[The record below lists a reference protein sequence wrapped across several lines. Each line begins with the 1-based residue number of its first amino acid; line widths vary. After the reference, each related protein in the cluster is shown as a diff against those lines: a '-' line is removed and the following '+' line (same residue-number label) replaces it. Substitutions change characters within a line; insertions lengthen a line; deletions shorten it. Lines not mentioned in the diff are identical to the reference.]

1 MTGRRSL
8 ARTGPKRVRRQGAPE
23 KHIFAAGEI
32 NFPVVA
38 IGASAGGIDASRALL
53 AVLPARSGL
62 AFILVMHLDP
72 THPSRLAELLSAH
85 TAMTVLEA
93 GEGMPLRPDHVY
105 VIPPGRL
112 LALHD
117 GALRLSAA
125 AKSPTIRMPFD
136 FLLRSLA
143 EEIGERAV
151 CIVLSGTASDGS
163 AGAKAIKEAGGL
175 VIVQNP
181 EEAQYDGMPRSAIAT
196 GAVDLVLPVAK
207 MPEVLARYASHS
219 YVRTGKSDAK
229 HIARERVAK
238 IVELLH
244 KKTPH
249 DFALYKEGTL
259 ARRIERRMAMVG
271 IDDGDRYLELLT
283 RDPAELQR
291 LASDLLINVTRFF
304 RDTNVFEL
312 LRAKIVPELVH
323 AHPKDAPIR
332 IWVPGCSTGEEAYS
346 IAMLFFEEIEASQR
360 NIKLQ
365 IFATDIDEDAIQQAR
380 DGLYPASIEAD
391 VSPARLARFFSTEDG
406 RYRVSRG
413 LRAPVILSVH
423 DLTRDAPFSRLDLI
437 SCRNLLIYLRPEAQQ
452 KALAVFHFALREGG
466 YLVLGTS
473 ESVGDANDHFEPI
486 LKKERIYRH
495 LGRARAD
502 ELTLPF
508 GRGEAT
514 RSLWIRPVRPAARPR
529 AQIGESAQRLLLDA
543 FAPASVLLNRKHQG
557 LYYFGPTDRYL
568 KMPAGR
574 ASQDLLASAR
584 EGLRPAIRNALEQLR
599 EGQELKRTVSLISR
613 MKRNGSE
620 VAVTVSARRV
630 EMDGEQMILVSFVDA
645 PERKTVVAAELPA
658 DASRIAQVEQEL
670 DMTRRDLEI
679 AIRDRETA
687 EEEVRAINEEAMS
700 ANEEFQTT
708 NEELETSKE
717 ELQSLNEELMALNS
731 QLQTTA
737 DQSAVVAND
746 LANILNSTLVATLF
760 LDEKL
765 NIRFFTPEA
774 KVVFNIIATDIGRPL
789 SDLTHNFTDGSLYTD
804 ARAVLAN
811 LVPVTREFSSKGG
824 NWYSCRITPYRT
836 SSNRIEGVVL
846 SFNNITE
853 RKRLEEAWDIARKQ
867 AESANLGKSRF
878 LAAGSHDLRQPLQTL
893 SFLQALLAMKLTD
906 VEQLQIVKLC
916 EESVAAMAGLLNTLL
931 DINQLEAGVIRPNA
945 TNFRID
951 DILKHMKAEFAYHT
965 QTKGLDWRVVR
976 CRLAVRSDPRLLE
989 EIIRNL
995 LSNAVKYTKKG
1006 RILLGCRR
1014 RKDKLCIEVWDTGV
1028 GIPEAQQQ
1036 AIFEEFHQID
1046 NPSRE
1051 RSKGLGL
1058 GLAIVQR
1065 LGDLMG
1071 HTIDVRSCV
1080 GRGSIFSIEVPLA
1093 PKGAALPPQK
1103 RESKELAARSGTI
1116 LIVEDDPE
1124 LRFSL
1129 DLLLRSTGHRTMVAA
1144 DAEEA
1149 IKLIGHEN
1157 LQPDIA
1163 VIDYDLPM
1171 GTGLEVMKRLRE
1183 TIGHDLPALVLT
1195 GDIST
1200 EALKAISAQGYRYH
1214 SKPIGAEDLK
1224 SLINALLAER
1234 PRPRSSK
1241 RVG

>member
-1 MTGRRSL
+1 MTGRRSV

-53 AVLPARSGL
+53 AALPAESGS

-72 THPSRLAELLSAH
+72 THPSRMAELLSSH
-85 TAMTVLEA
+85 TAMAVLEA
-93 GEGMPLRPDHVY
+93 GEAMPLKPDHVY

-117 GALRLSAA
+117 GALRLSVA

-151 CIVLSGTASDGS
+151 CVVLSGTANDGS

-207 MPEVLARYASHS
+207 MPEFLARYAGHS
-219 YVRTGKSDAK
+219 YVRAGKSDAK
-229 HIARERVAK
+229 HIAREGVAK
-238 IVELLH
+238 IVELLQ

-259 ARRIERRMAMVG
+259 ARRIERRMAKVG

-283 RDPAELQR
+283 SDPAELQR

-312 LRAKIVPELVH
+312 LREKIVPELVR
-323 AHPKDAPIR
+323 AQPKDAPIR

-365 IFATDIDEDAIQQAR
+365 IFATDIDEDAIRQAR

-437 SCRNLLIYLRPEAQQ
+437 SCRNLLIYLRHEAQE

-495 LGRARAD
+495 VGRAGAG

-508 GRGEAT
+508 VRGEVT

-529 AQIGESAQRLLLDA
+529 AEIGESAQRLLLDA
-543 FAPASVLLNRKHQG
+543 FAPASVLVNRKHQG

-584 EGLRPAIRNALEQLR
+584 EGLRPAIRNALEQVS

-630 EMDGEQMILVSFVDA
+630 EMDGEQMILLSFVDA
-645 PERKTVVAAELPA
+645 PERKTVVAAELSA

-687 EEEVRAINEEAMS
+687 EEEIRAINEEAMS

-717 ELQSLNEELMALNS
+717 EQQYSRRH
-731 QLQTTA
+731 
-737 DQSAVVAND
+737 AV
-746 LANILNSTLVATLF
+746 
-760 LDEKL
+760 
-765 NIRFFTPEA
+765 
-774 KVVFNIIATDIGRPL
+774 
-789 SDLTHNFTDGSLYTD
+789 
-804 ARAVLAN
+804 
-811 LVPVTREFSSKGG
+811 
-824 NWYSCRITPYRT
+824 
-836 SSNRIEGVVL
+836 
-846 SFNNITE
+846 
-853 RKRLEEAWDIARKQ
+853 
-867 AESANLGKSRF
+867 
-878 LAAGSHDLRQPLQTL
+878 
-893 SFLQALLAMKLTD
+893 
-906 VEQLQIVKLC
+906 
-916 EESVAAMAGLLNTLL
+916 
-931 DINQLEAGVIRPNA
+931 
-945 TNFRID
+945 
-951 DILKHMKAEFAYHT
+951 
-965 QTKGLDWRVVR
+965 
-976 CRLAVRSDPRLLE
+976 PR
-989 EIIRNL
+989 
-995 LSNAVKYTKKG
+995 
-1006 RILLGCRR
+1006 
-1014 RKDKLCIEVWDTGV
+1014 
-1028 GIPEAQQQ
+1028 
-1036 AIFEEFHQID
+1036 
-1046 NPSRE
+1046 
-1051 RSKGLGL
+1051 
-1058 GLAIVQR
+1058 
-1065 LGDLMG
+1065 
-1071 HTIDVRSCV
+1071 
-1080 GRGSIFSIEVPLA
+1080 
-1093 PKGAALPPQK
+1093 
-1103 RESKELAARSGTI
+1103 
-1116 LIVEDDPE
+1116 
-1124 LRFSL
+1124 
-1129 DLLLRSTGHRTMVAA
+1129 
-1144 DAEEA
+1144 
-1149 IKLIGHEN
+1149 
-1157 LQPDIA
+1157 
-1163 VIDYDLPM
+1163 
-1171 GTGLEVMKRLRE
+1171 RE
-1183 TIGHDLPALVLT
+1183 TQHPLLHPRGEGGLQHNRYGYRPPAL
-1195 GDIST
+1195 GPD
-1200 EALKAISAQGYRYH
+1200 AQFYRW
-1214 SKPIGAEDLK
+1214 
-1224 SLINALLAER
+1224 
-1234 PRPRSSK
+1234 
-1241 RVG
+1241 